1 MLVRLINLGPSP
13 ALESKCIIMEKLKNT
28 RIQLHGRLSMLS
40 AESRAAQ
47 PASKLWRQRPE
58 GAAAQASSNGARG
71 KLVLALSSLP
81 HLDFTEVEQI
91 RAWGNT
97 YCGSARAARIR
108 PLGPLV
114 QLGNG
119 HQRRRQRSAPST
131 PKIYIHGLLL
141 RRRSSKM
148 GAHEE
153 GGELVPGGRAPRLR
167 GRRSSNGSW
176 QMRELLSLSYI
187 WEDAGGNEGSLIR
200 WGSDESFVGAVFSA
214 LDPQK

>member
-1 MLVRLINLGPSP
+1 MVASPCSQRSPGQRSLHPSYGGRGQR
-13 ALESKCIIMEKLKNT
+13 EQ
-28 RIQLHGRLSMLS
+28 QL
-40 AESRAAQ
+40 
-47 PASKLWRQRPE
+47 RP
-58 GAAAQASSNGARG
+58 SSNGASG
-71 KLVLALSSLP
+71 KSALGGSSLP

-119 HQRRRQRSAPST
+119 HQRRQQRSAPST
-131 PKIYIHGLLL
+131 PKIYIHGLML

-153 GGELVPGGRAPRLR
+153 GGVLVPDGRAPHRR

-176 QMRELLSLSYI
+176 RMRELLSLSYI
-187 WEDAGGNEGSLIR
+187 WEDAGGNEGSLICR
-200 WGSDESFVGAVFSA
+200 GSDESFVGAVFLS

>member
-1 MLVRLINLGPSP
+1 LF
-13 ALESKCIIMEKLKNT
+13 
-28 RIQLHGRLSMLS
+28 Q
-40 AESRAAQ
+40 
-47 PASKLWRQRPE
+47 QRPSSA
-58 GAAAQASSNGARG
+58 GCIQVMAAEARGSSSSGPQAMAQAANQRWAFPPS
-71 KLVLALSSLP
+71 P

-97 YCGSARAARIR
+97 YCGSARAVRIR

-131 PKIYIHGLLL
+131 PKIYIHGLML

-148 GAHEE
+148 GAQEE
-153 GGELVPGGRAPRLR
+153 GGELVPGGRAPRR
-167 GRRSSNGSW
+167 RERRSSNGSW
-176 QMRELLSLSYI
+176 RMRELLSLSYI

-200 WGSDESFVGAVFSA
+200 RGSDESFVGAVFSA